1 MRKPSLKE
9 VLEEI
14 KSELIKRKI
23 LQTKTYELLHLDTV
37 VEIHVTTLFNKVIE
51 TSSNIKTKE
60 RQPDKKYKLNL
71 LEDQLRQALEQEDFL
86 EAARLRDLIK
96 NLN

>member
-1 MRKPSLKE
+1 MKKPSLKE

-37 VEIHVTTLFNKVIE
+37 IEIHVITLFNKVIE
-51 TSSNIKTKE
+51 ASSNIKTKE

-71 LEDQLRQALEQEDFL
+71 LENQLRQALEKEDFL